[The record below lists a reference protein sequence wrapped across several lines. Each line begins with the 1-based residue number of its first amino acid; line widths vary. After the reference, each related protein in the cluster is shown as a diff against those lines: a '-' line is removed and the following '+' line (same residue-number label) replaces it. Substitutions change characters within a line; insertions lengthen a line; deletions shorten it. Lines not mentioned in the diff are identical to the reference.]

1 MPPAAVSFRIAFAT
15 AILVIAGRQS
25 GCMRSSFHHS
35 STARFSAPRRMTSRS
50 LGSPSRN
57 VSTTRSRA
65 EHAEIA
71 RASAA
76 WEHEVARGLRSFIGQ
91 TIPLLTAHEGLAV
104 THVLNL
110 AEDET
115 FAGWYNWRGITNPD
129 MVLLGTLVGG
139 PDNGAS
145 AAIAVDAKLS
155 ARSSKTQV
163 LTETLALCSN
173 HSSRSPI
180 SSIRC
185 SAMGRVSDSSSATA
199 FMSSAASRR
208 RLAPPRNPPAP
219 CSIRKS
225 PPNSRRPAPC
235 RCARMPHARHG
246 RRNAP
251 PHHRPRAAPSTSA
264 GDAPHRTGESRRIAR
279 GGRLVARPAGHG
291 RHRNAGARRASIA
304 STMCSRSMTVR
315 MRPPRSSFSASTAAS
330 TSRRRSSSATS
341 GPSPM
346 TRFCAPSLRTLPGP
360 IARLRYRIAPAFRV
374 VAGKTDTMAVLGT
387 RRSVVLP
394 A

>member
-1 MPPAAVSFRIAFAT
+1 
-15 AILVIAGRQS
+15 
-25 GCMRSSFHHS
+25 
-35 STARFSAPRRMTSRS
+35 MTSRS
-50 LGSPSRN
+50 LGSSSRN
-57 VSTTRSRA
+57 VSATRSRA

-91 TIPLLTAHEGLAV
+91 TIPLLTANERLKV
-104 THVLNL
+104 THALNL

-163 LTETLALCSN
+163 LTETLALLLEPFQPLTNLVDSLLGDGASERLVLRN
-173 HSSRSPI
+173 GFHVVRGVATTIGTAAKSTRALLDPEFAAEFAAT
-180 SSIRC
+180 RP
-185 SAMGRVSDSSSATA
+185 VSLRPHAPRAPREPERTTATA
-199 FMSSAASRR
+199 R
-208 RLAPPRNPPAP
+208 APRPSLSVVAPAP
-219 CSIRKS
+219 ANHGALLAEAVWSLDRLGMAGTEMPEPKGVYRIDDVLALDDRDGA
-225 PPNSRRPAPC
+225 PAEVIILGT
-235 RCARMPHARHG
+235 HG
-246 RRNAP
+246 
-251 PHHRPRAAPSTSA
+251 
-264 GDAPHRTGESRRIAR
+264 
-279 GGRLVARPAGHG
+279 
-291 RHRNAGARRASIA
+291 GARVAQAIVLGDTR
-304 STMCSRSMTVR
+304 
-315 MRPPRSSFSASTAAS
+315 
-330 TSRRRSSSATS
+330 
-341 GPSPM
+341 PSPNDEHV
-346 TRFCAPSLRTLPGP
+346 RAYLATLPGP
-360 IARLRYRIAPAFRV
+360 IAAARYRIAPAFRV